1 MKEQE
6 KKPARFDDII
16 DRYRWY
22 IGAFLLFLVIISGGY
37 LLWRE
42 RGREVAGKHQ
52 VAGLEE
58 LNNKIRS
65 MEAKTLQLEEKI
77 ISLGKKQSVAET
89 ADVSAEQGVVAGA
102 SISNQTSTN
111 SKQEVISGK
120 ININTAT
127 IAQLDTLPGIGPAYA
142 NRIIEY
148 RNSNGGFKD
157 ISEVQNIKGIG
168 PKTFEKIKDK
178 ISI

>member
-1 MKEQE
+1 M
-6 KKPARFDDII
+6 
-16 DRYRWY
+16 
-22 IGAFLLFLVIISGGY
+22 
-37 LLWRE
+37 
-42 RGREVAGKHQ
+42 
-52 VAGLEE
+52 
-58 LNNKIRS
+58 
-65 MEAKTLQLEEKI
+65 
-77 ISLGKKQSVAET
+77 
-89 ADVSAEQGVVAGA
+89 SAEQGVVAGA